1 MEIVI
6 IILLIVL
13 NGIFAMAEMAIVTAR
28 KHKLQQKA
36 QEGDKNAQVALE
48 LANSPNRFL
57 STIQINITLI
67 GILAGA
73 FGGVTV
79 AEKLSEQLSTIPLL
93 DPYSDVL
100 GLSIVVIAITYLS
113 LVIGEL
119 VPKRIALSSP
129 EGIASL
135 VARPMNFVS
144 LVTAPLTYLLSIS
157 TDWLLRILQ
166 IKPAEPTVSEEEVR
180 LLIKEGARV
189 GIFEI
194 AEKDIVERT
203 LALGDRKVNSLM
215 TTRKKIVWLDIDS
228 PFKTIRS
235 KIAKKPHSHFPVC
248 RDTLDK
254 VVGIVRTKDLLAT
267 FLTEEKIDLKKVL
280 HKALFIPETTDVLK
294 VLEFFKKSGIHTALI
309 VDEYGSIQ
317 GLVSLTDIIE
327 AIVGDIPSF
336 EELSEKEIVKRD
348 DGSWLIDGLIP
359 IEEFKEHFRLKKLPG
374 EKSGNYYTLG
384 GFAMYKLGSIPTLGD
399 NFELEDFRFEIM
411 DMDENRVDKV
421 LLIPL
426 KKTGA

>member
-6 IILLIVL
+6 IFLLIVL

-36 QEGDKNAQVALE
+36 QEGDKNAQAALE
-48 LANSPNRFL
+48 LANTPNRFL

-73 FGGVTV
+73 FGGATV

-93 DPYSDVL
+93 NPYSDVIGL
-100 GLSIVVIAITYLS
+100 GIVVLAITYLS

-119 VPKRIALSSP
+119 VPKRIALSNP
-129 EGIASL
+129 EGVASL

-144 LVTAPLTYLLSIS
+144 SVTTPLTYLLSIS
-157 TDWLLRILQ
+157 TDWLLAVLQ
-166 IKPAEPTVSEEEVR
+166 IKSVEPTVSEEEVR
-180 LLIKEGARV
+180 LLIKEGAQV
-189 GIFEI
+189 GVFGI

-215 TTRKKIVWLDIDS
+215 TTRKEIVWLDIDS
-228 PFKTIRS
+228 SFKAIR
-235 KIAKKPHSHFPVC
+235 AKTAKEPHSHFPVC

-254 VVGIVRTKDLLAT
+254 VVGIVRTKDLLAA
-267 FLTEEKIDLKKVL
+267 FLIEEKIDLKKVL
-280 HKALFIPETTDVLK
+280 HKALFIPQTTDALK
-294 VLEFFKKSGIHTALI
+294 VLELFKKSGIHMALI

-384 GFAMYKLGSIPTLGD
+384 GFVMYKLGSIPTSGD

-411 DMDENRVDKV
+411 DMDENRIDKV

-426 KKTGA
+426 KKKSA